1 MALTERR
8 HRSRP
13 ALRSATPRERIDH
26 TAYEL
31 FSRRGVRAVGVDEVV
46 ARSGVAKMTL
56 YRHYPSKNHLALS
69 FLRRREELWTRT
81 WLQAEVERRRGTPGQ
96 RLLAIFDVFDK
107 WFRRTDFEGCSFINV
122 LLETD
127 SR

>member
-1 MALTERR
+1 MALPERR
-8 HRSRP
+8 SGSRSAP
-13 ALRSATPRERIDH
+13 RSATARERIDH

-31 FSRRGVRAVGVDEVV
+31 LSRRRVRAVGVDEVV

-56 YRHYPSKNHLALS
+56 YRHYPSKNHLALA

-81 WLQAEVERRRGTPGQ
+81 WLQAEVERRGGTPGQ